1 VKRIHASIE
10 RALDRHRLV
19 LWYDATGEWADAFE
33 SFAEDGVERLR
44 VEGNDFGVK
53 VRVARA
59 PDTRFLVY
67 VPTAKP
73 ADAENW
79 LLDLLLQGHKF
90 RADRASLILEDVGL
104 PHEYRHVVE
113 EHAYF
118 FNSGKRVQ
126 AVREMLV
133 KDDEA
138 RDVRLK
144 MMAVLVGTSAEIDA
158 ILLHFLDR
166 GAAGALIDPVDE
178 AFGAAALVAPFW
190 KEVERIFGYPA
201 TVPTLRDFAV
211 TLFRGANPLD
221 LQPPLQ
227 PHAKVFLRRWQDS
240 QKHCENF
247 RLWSRT
253 LENELQI
260 RGTLEKLDTAATLGD
275 SDTFEIFEKF
285 VLHSLCR
292 GFVKGAPSADLR
304 GTMQERRLSVW
315 HAEHA
320 DGYAALGNA
329 LELRELLAT
338 AELTMGSI
346 DEGVQRYRASWWR
359 IDRAYR
365 RCVHHLRR
373 YNQVQL
379 MEPISQWVE
388 KTYVNNFLLPLAD
401 PWSDHVVR
409 MPAWRH
415 LAPRSWR
422 SSCRRTL

>member
-1 VKRIHASIE
+1 MKRIHASIE

-33 SFAEDGVERLR
+33 SFAEEGVERLR

-79 LLDLLLQGHKF
+79 LLDLLLQGHEF

-158 ILLHFLDR
+158 FLLHFLDR

-190 KEVERIFGYPA
+190 KEVGRIFGYSA

-221 LQPPLQ
+221 RQPPLQ

-275 SDTFEIFEKF
+275 SHTFEIFEKF
-285 VLHSLCR
+285 VLHRLCR
-292 GFVKGAPSADLR
+292 GFVKGAPGPEPVAVFAER
-304 GTMQERRLSVW
+304 GIEDRLQHLQNGLLEKSV
-315 HAEHA
+315 EH
-320 DGYAALGNA
+320 GWNP
-329 LELRELLAT
+329 
-338 AELTMGSI
+338 
-346 DEGVQRYRASWWR
+346 Q
-359 IDRAYR
+359 
-365 RCVHHLRR
+365 
-373 YNQVQL
+373 
-379 MEPISQWVE
+379 
-388 KTYVNNFLLPLAD
+388 LAD
-401 PWSDHVVR
+401 P
-409 MPAWRH
+409 A
-415 LAPRSWR
+415 R
-422 SSCRRTL
+422 SSESRAFAPKTVG